1 MATQKKAAS
10 AVSMEQAFSEL
21 QEARTSVANA
31 QQALTEA
38 KNTQSE
44 KVEQIKGLFDELKE
58 NAKELGLEIVANVS
72 EAREAL
78 DQKLEEA
85 KSEWASTAATDPNE
99 ARRQIRAVWA
109 VIGTV
114 GGLIVGFGLGY
125 LYKAVFG

>member
-114 GGLIVGFGLGY
+114 GGLIVGF
-125 LYKAVFG
+125 